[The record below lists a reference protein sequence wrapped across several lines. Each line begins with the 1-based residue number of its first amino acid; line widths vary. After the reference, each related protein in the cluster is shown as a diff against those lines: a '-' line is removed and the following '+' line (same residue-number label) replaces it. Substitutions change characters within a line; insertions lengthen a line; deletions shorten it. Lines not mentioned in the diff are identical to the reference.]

1 MVDRQTR
8 VKKKKFRKT
17 PGSNT
22 VTQYTREKNTK
33 AKCNITGKQ
42 LAGTANQSKAI
53 VNKLAKTKRRPS
65 VKFGGVLS
73 SPARKQLWEYKS
85 LIEVGKITPED
96 IPIKFKKFITGDK
109 E

>member
-22 VTQYTREKNTK
+22 AIQYTREKNTK
-33 AKCNITGKQ
+33 AKCSITGKQ
-42 LAGTANQSKAI
+42 LAGTANQSKSA

-73 SPARKQLWEYKS
+73 SKARKQLWEYKS
-85 LIEVGKITPED
+85 LLELEKINLDE
-96 IPIKFKKFITGDK
+96 IPINFRKFIKGAK

>member
-1 MVDRQTR
+1 MVDRKTR

-17 PGSNT
+17 PGTNT
-22 VTQYTREKNTK
+22 VIQYTKEKNTK
-33 AKCNITGKQ
+33 AKCSITGVQ
-42 LAGTANQSKAI
+42 LSGTANQSKSA

-73 SPARKQLWEYKS
+73 AKARKQLWEYKT
-85 LIEVGKITPED
+85 LIELNKVKVED
-96 IPIKFKKFITGDK
+96 IPTNFKKFIKGDK